1 MYINCKLFNDLVCT
15 IKIIIEYVWRS
26 IVLDDSCMEVD
37 MSSLAAETQ
46 NILDIKQ
53 INPNWICVQSFIVFL
68 RI

>member
-1 MYINCKLFNDLVCT
+1 
-15 IKIIIEYVWRS
+15 
-26 IVLDDSCMEVD
+26 MEVD

-46 NILDIKQ
+46 NILDMKQ

>member
-1 MYINCKLFNDLVCT
+1 MI
-15 IKIIIEYVWRS
+15 IIIEYVKRIVSWRS

-53 INPNWICVQSFIVFL
+53 INPNWICVQSFIVSL